1 MPYRP
6 HPPESFR
13 REAHVRVVTWNVLHR
28 IHAENWAE
36 GSVAAFPDEAT
47 RVDGITGVVTSWLE
61 ADVDVVC
68 LQEVSGDQLESLRSA
83 LRVNVISHRHPRLP
97 RFRKPTATQLQRPA
111 EFLVTLTKLDT
122 ARTQGHPYEADGGKG
137 VLEVELANGVTVLNT
152 HVSVGHKRDA
162 QLAKLS
168 QLMTVRSLAMG
179 DFNERRDVVHAAL
192 GTALTCTD
200 LHGQRATRFGRSA
213 NDGQHIDHVL
223 CRGGVLREATVLDTG
238 QLSDHRP
245 VRARVDF
252 E

>member
-28 IHAENWAE
+28 IHAENWSE

-47 RVDGITGVVTSWLE
+47 RVDGITGVVTSW
-61 ADVDVVC
+61 
-68 LQEVSGDQLESLRSA
+68 
-83 LRVNVISHRHPRLP
+83 
-97 RFRKPTATQLQRPA
+97 
-111 EFLVTLTKLDT
+111 
-122 ARTQGHPYEADGGKG
+122 
-137 VLEVELANGVTVLNT
+137 LEVELANGVTVLNT

-245 VRARVDF
+245 VRARGDF